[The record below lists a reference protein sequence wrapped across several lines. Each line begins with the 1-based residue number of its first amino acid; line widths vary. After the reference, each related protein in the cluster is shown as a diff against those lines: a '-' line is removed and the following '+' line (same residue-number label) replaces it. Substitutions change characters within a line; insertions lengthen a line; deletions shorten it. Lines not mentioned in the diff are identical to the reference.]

1 MTSGL
6 RNREGNVTRKFHDV
20 HHTMQLRINVKCREL
35 HSSLIGLADR
45 PSLDRLGSSES
56 VRNIACALA

>member
-1 MTSGL
+1 MMHVMSLLMTSEV
-6 RNREGNVTRKFHDV
+6 RNREVNVARKFHDV

-45 PSLDRLGSSES
+45 LVRESSS
-56 VRNIACALA
+56 